1 MIKIK
6 DPVSGFSHL
15 VGVMLSIVGTYFLLI
30 NAQSIEQIICFLIF
44 GITSFV
50 LYTASTIYHLFG
62 GPDFE
67 VGVLRKIDHAS
78 IYLLIAGTFTPFCI
92 LIVKGIWGMATLT
105 FVWVLAIIGTT
116 AMFLNSFWKHFPR
129 WAATGLY
136 LLMGWI
142 AVLIIYPMKMYPIM
156 LLWIFIGGI
165 FYTIGAVIYAIK
177 KPNLFKGF
185 GFHELF
191 HIFVLLG
198 TISHFVAIYKIL
210 FV

>member
-15 VGVMLSIVGTYFLLI
+15 VGVILSIVGTYFLLI
-30 NAQSIEQIICFLIF
+30 NAQSTEQIICFLIF

-62 GPDFE
+62 GPDSE
-67 VGVLRKIDHAS
+67 VGILRKIDHAS

-92 LIVKGIWGMATLT
+92 LIVKGIWGMTTLT
-105 FVWVLAIIGTT
+105 LVWVLAIIGTT

-177 KPNLFKGF
+177 KPNLLKGF

>member
-15 VGVMLSIVGTYFLLI
+15 VGVILSIVGTYFLLI

-44 GITSFV
+44 GITFFV

-62 GPDFE
+62 GPDSE
-67 VGVLRKIDHAS
+67 VGILRKIDHAS

-92 LIVKGIWGMATLT
+92 LIVKGIWGIATLT